1 MMIFLYL
8 ARIIPKLIHI
18 KMFIITQYPVAVVVC
33 FLTMLC
39 WGSWANTQKLATQS
53 VPTTIF
59 YRDYTY
65 GILLLSLL
73 LAFTLGSLGSA
84 GRSFLTDFK
93 QAETKNLLFALAG
106 GFVFNIANILI
117 VVGIE
122 LAGLS
127 VAMPIGIG
135 LALILGVVVNY
146 ISSPVGD
153 VVLLSVGVF
162 AIFLAVVFSAL
173 AYRSKGATDQSF
185 NTRGIVVSL
194 VGGFLMSFF
203 FYFVVRAMATD
214 FANPTSGLLTPYTA
228 LVMFAIGVLI
238 STPLFLPILRRFASK
253 PADDEI
259 YYSDVSRR
267 NHIIGMLGGIVWCL
281 GMASSLLASGE
292 AGYAISYG
300 LGQGATIV
308 AVLWGVFIWHEFKGA
323 PAISSRYLVLMG
335 ICYVLGLVLVI
346 AAK

>member
-1 MMIFLYL
+1 
-8 ARIIPKLIHI
+8 
-18 KMFIITQYPVAVVVC
+18 MFVITQYPLAVAVS

-73 LAFTLGSLGSA
+73 LAFTLGSIGSD

-93 QAETKNLLFALAG
+93 QADTTNLLYALVG

-127 VAMPIGIG
+127 VAMPVGIG

-146 ISSPVGD
+146 LRSPVGN
-153 VVLLSVGVF
+153 VQLLGGGVI

-173 AYRSKGATDQSF
+173 AYQAKGQTDKSV
-185 NTRGIVVSL
+185 NTRGIVISL

-203 FYFVVRAMATD
+203 FYFVAQSMAPD
-214 FANPTSGLLTPYTA
+214 FVSPARGLLTPYTA
-228 LVMFAIGVLI
+228 LVLFAVGVLI
-238 STPLFLPILRRFASK
+238 STPLLLPILRRFASK
-253 PADDEI
+253 PADDDI
-259 YYSDVSRR
+259 WYRDVSRR
-267 NHIIGMLGGIVWCL
+267 NHIIGVLGGVVWCL
-281 GMASSLLASGE
+281 GMASSLLASGA
-292 AGYAISYG
+292 AGFAISYG
-300 LGQGATIV
+300 LGQGATII
-308 AVLWGVFIWHEFKGA
+308 AVLWGIFIWREFRGA
-323 PAISSRYLVLMG
+323 PAKSGRYLVVMG
-335 ICYVLGLVLVI
+335 VCYVLGLGLI
-346 AAK
+346 ISAK

>member
-1 MMIFLYL
+1 
-8 ARIIPKLIHI
+8 
-18 KMFIITQYPVAVVVC
+18 MFIITHYPLAVVVC

-65 GILLLSLL
+65 GILFLSLL
-73 LAFTLGSLGSA
+73 LAFTLGSIGSV
-84 GRSFLTDFK
+84 GRSFLVDFG
-93 QAETKNLLFALAG
+93 QADTANVLFALAG
-106 GFVFNIANILI
+106 GFVFNMANILI

-127 VAMPIGIG
+127 VAMPVGIG

-146 ISSPVGD
+146 ILSPVGN
-153 VVLLSVGVF
+153 VGLLAGGVL

-173 AYRSKGATDQSF
+173 AYRAKGTADQSVS
-185 NTRGIVVSL
+185 TRGLVISL

-203 FYFVVRAMATD
+203 FYFVARAMSTD
-214 FANPTSGLLTPYTA
+214 FAKPAAGLLTPYTA
-228 LVMFAIGVLI
+228 LVLFGLGVVV
-238 STPLFLPILRRFASK
+238 STPVFLPVLRRFTSK
-253 PADDEI
+253 ATDGAVR
-259 YYSDVSRR
+259 YGDVSTR
-267 NHIIGMLGGIVWCL
+267 NHGIGILGGMVWCL

-300 LGQGATIV
+300 LGQGATII
-308 AVLWGVFIWHEFKGA
+308 AVLWGVFIWHEFRGA
-323 PAISSRYLVLMG
+323 PASSNRYLVLMG
-335 ICYVLGLVLVI
+335 LCYVFGLVMII

>member
-1 MMIFLYL
+1 
-8 ARIIPKLIHI
+8 
-18 KMFIITQYPVAVVVC
+18 MFIITYYPVAVVVC

-65 GILLLSLL
+65 GILLLSLI
-73 LAFTLGSLGSA
+73 LAFTFGSFGDS
-84 GRSFLTDFK
+84 GRSFLSDIK
-93 QAETKNLLFALAG
+93 QGDTQSLLYALAG

-127 VAMPIGIG
+127 VAMPVGIG

-146 ISSPVGD
+146 ILSPIGNVS
-153 VVLLSVGVF
+153 LLSGGVF
-162 AIFLAVVFSAL
+162 SIFLAVVFSAM
-173 AYRSKGATDQSF
+173 AYRAKGAKDGSVSTQ
-185 NTRGIVVSL
+185 GLVASL

-203 FYFVVRAMATD
+203 FYFVAKSMTTD
-214 FANPTSGLLTPYTA
+214 FARPASGLLTPYTA
-228 LVMFAIGVLI
+228 LVLFALGVVV

-253 PADDEI
+253 PADGDI
-259 YYSDVSRR
+259 FYSDVSRR
-267 NHIIGMLGGIVWCL
+267 NHRIGMLGGMVWCL
-281 GMASSLLASGE
+281 GMASSLLASGA

-300 LGQGATIV
+300 LGQGATII
-308 AVLWGVFIWHEFKGA
+308 AVLWGVCIWHEFRGA
-323 PAISSRYLVLMG
+323 PTLSSRYLVLMG
-335 ICYVLGLVLVI
+335 FCYVLGLVLI
-346 AAK
+346 ISAK

>member
-1 MMIFLYL
+1 
-8 ARIIPKLIHI
+8 
-18 KMFIITQYPVAVVVC
+18 MFIISHYPLAVVVC

-73 LAFTLGSLGSA
+73 LAFTLGSTGSA
-84 GRSFLTDFK
+84 GRSFLTDLG
-93 QAETKNLLFALAG
+93 QAETTNVVYALVG

-127 VAMPIGIG
+127 VAMPVGIG

-146 ISSPVGD
+146 ILSPVGN
-153 VVLLSVGVF
+153 VGLLSGGVF
-162 AIFLAVVFSAL
+162 SIFLAVVFSAL
-173 AYRSKGATDQSF
+173 AYRSKSSDDQPVSM
-185 NTRGIVVSL
+185 RGLVISL

-203 FYFVVRAMATD
+203 FYFVAKAMAAN
-214 FANPTSGLLTPYTA
+214 FASPAAGLLTPYTA
-228 LVMFAIGVLI
+228 LVLFGLGVVV
-238 STPLFLPILRRFASK
+238 STPFFLPILRRFTGKSA
-253 PADDEI
+253 AQTVA
-259 YYSDVSRR
+259 YSEVSVR
-267 NHIIGMLGGIVWCL
+267 NHGIGMVGGMVWCL

-308 AVLWGVFIWHEFKGA
+308 AVLWGVFIWHEFRGA
-323 PAISSRYLVLMG
+323 PSASNRYLTLMG
-335 ICYVLGLVLVI
+335 VCYVLGLVLII

>member
-1 MMIFLYL
+1 
-8 ARIIPKLIHI
+8 
-18 KMFIITQYPVAVVVC
+18 MFIITHYPLAVVVC

-65 GILLLSLL
+65 GILFLSVL
-73 LAFTLGSLGSA
+73 LAFTLGSVGSS
-84 GRSFLTDFK
+84 GRSFLADLAQADK
-93 QAETKNLLFALAG
+93 QNLLYALVG

-117 VVGIE
+117 VIGIE

-135 LALILGVVVNY
+135 LALILGVIVNY
-146 ISSPVGD
+146 ILSPVGN
-153 VVLLSVGVF
+153 VGLLSGGVL

-173 AYRSKGATDQSF
+173 AYRAKSTTDQSVS
-185 NTRGIVVSL
+185 TRGLVISL
-194 VGGFLMSFF
+194 IGGFLMSFF
-203 FYFVVRAMATD
+203 FYFVARAMATD
-214 FANPTSGLLTPYTA
+214 FARPASGLLTPYTA
-228 LVMFAIGVLI
+228 LVLFGLGVVV
-238 STPLFLPILRRFASK
+238 STPLFLPLLRRFTSK
-253 PADDEI
+253 ATDRTVR
-259 YYSDVSRR
+259 YGDVSGR
-267 NHIIGMLGGIVWCL
+267 NHGIGMLGGMVWCL

-300 LGQGATIV
+300 LGQGATII
-308 AVLWGVFIWHEFKGA
+308 AVFWGIFIWHEFRGA
-323 PAISSRYLVLMG
+323 PATSSRYLTLMSV
-335 ICYVLGLVLVI
+335 CYVLGLVLII

>member
-1 MMIFLYL
+1 
-8 ARIIPKLIHI
+8 
-18 KMFIITQYPVAVVVC
+18 MFIITHYPLAVVVC

-73 LAFTLGSLGSA
+73 LAFTLGSIGSA
-84 GRSFLTDFK
+84 GRSFLTDFG
-93 QAETKNLLFALAG
+93 QAETNNVLYALVG

-127 VAMPIGIG
+127 VAMPVGIG

-146 ISSPVGD
+146 ILSPVGN
-153 VVLLSVGVF
+153 VGLLSGGVF

-173 AYRSKGATDQSF
+173 AYRSKSAGDQSVSM
-185 NTRGIVVSL
+185 RGLVISL

-203 FYFVVRAMATD
+203 FYFVAKAMAPD
-214 FANPTSGLLTPYTA
+214 FANPTAGLLTPYTA
-228 LVMFAIGVLI
+228 LVLFGLGVVV
-238 STPLFLPILRRFASK
+238 STPLFLPILRRFTRKSTVREARYG
-253 PADDEI
+253 E
-259 YYSDVSRR
+259 VSGR
-267 NHIIGMLGGIVWCL
+267 NHGIGMLGGMVWCL

-300 LGQGATIV
+300 LGQGATII
-308 AVLWGVFIWHEFKGA
+308 AVLWGVFIWHEFRGA
-323 PAISSRYLVLMG
+323 PSTSSRYLTLMG
-335 ICYVLGLVLVI
+335 VCYVLGLVLII

>member
-1 MMIFLYL
+1 
-8 ARIIPKLIHI
+8 
-18 KMFIITQYPVAVVVC
+18 MFIITYYPVAVVVC

-73 LAFTLGSLGSA
+73 LAFTLGSIGDS
-84 GRSFLTDFK
+84 GRSFLSDFK
-93 QAETKNLLFALAG
+93 QGDTQSLLYALIG

-127 VAMPIGIG
+127 VAMPVGIG

-146 ISSPVGD
+146 ILSPVGN
-153 VVLLSVGVF
+153 VGLLSGGVF
-162 AIFLAVVFSAL
+162 AIFLSVVFSAM
-173 AYRSKGATDQSF
+173 AYRAKATTDSSVSTQ
-185 NTRGIVVSL
+185 GLIISL

-203 FYFVVRAMATD
+203 FYFVAKSMTMD
-214 FANPTSGLLTPYTA
+214 FTNPEPGLLTPYTA
-228 LVMFAIGVLI
+228 LVLFAIGVVI
-238 STPLFLPILRRFASK
+238 STPLFLPVLRRFASK
-253 PADDEI
+253 PADGEI
-259 YYSDVSRR
+259 FYSDVSRR
-267 NHIIGMLGGIVWCL
+267 NHQIGMLGGMVWCL
-281 GMASSLLASGE
+281 GMASSLLASGA

-300 LGQGATIV
+300 LGQGATII
-308 AVLWGVFIWHEFKGA
+308 AVFWGIFIWHEFRGA
-323 PAISSRYLVLMG
+323 PALSNRYLILMG
-335 ICYVLGLVLVI
+335 VCYVLGLMLI
-346 AAK
+346 ISAK

>member
-1 MMIFLYL
+1 
-8 ARIIPKLIHI
+8 
-18 KMFIITQYPVAVVVC
+18 MFIISHYPVAVVVC

-65 GILLLSLL
+65 GILILSLL
-73 LAFTLGSLGSA
+73 LAFTLGSFGSA

-93 QAETKNLLFALAG
+93 QADTQNVIYALIG
-106 GFVFNIANILI
+106 GFVFNIANVLI

-127 VAMPIGIG
+127 VAMPVGIG

-146 ISSPVGD
+146 ILSPVGNIS
-153 VVLLSVGVF
+153 LLSGGVF
-162 AIFLAVVFSAL
+162 AIFLAIVFSAL
-173 AYRSKGATDQSF
+173 AYRSKATTGES
-185 NTRGIVVSL
+185 VSTKGL
-194 VGGFLMSFF
+194 VISLIGGFLMSFF
-203 FYFVVRAMATD
+203 FYFVARAMATD
-214 FANPTSGLLTPYTA
+214 FANPGPGLLTPYTA
-228 LVMFAIGVLI
+228 LVLFAIGVVV

-253 PADDEI
+253 PADGEI
-259 YYSDVSRR
+259 EYGDVSRR
-267 NHIIGMLGGIVWCL
+267 NHRIGMLGGMIWCL

-300 LGQGATIV
+300 LGQGATII
-308 AVLWGVFIWHEFKGA
+308 AVLWGVFIWQEFRGA
-323 PAISSRYLVLMG
+323 PAASGRYLTLMG
-335 ICYVLGLVLVI
+335 LFYVLGLVLI
-346 AAK
+346 IYAK

>member
-1 MMIFLYL
+1 
-8 ARIIPKLIHI
+8 
-18 KMFIITQYPVAVVVC
+18 MFIISHYPLAVVVC

-65 GILLLSLL
+65 GILILSLL
-73 LAFTLGSLGSA
+73 LAFTLGSMGSV

-93 QAETKNLLFALAG
+93 QADAQNILYALIG
-106 GFVFNIANILI
+106 GFVFNMANILI

-127 VAMPIGIG
+127 VAMPVGIG

-146 ISSPVGD
+146 ILSPVGNIN
-153 VVLLSVGVF
+153 LLSGGVF
-162 AIFLAVVFSAL
+162 AIFLAIVFSAL
-173 AYRSKGATDQSF
+173 AYRAKATVGQPIS
-185 NTRGIVVSL
+185 TRGIIISL

-203 FYFVVRAMATD
+203 FYFVARAMATD
-214 FANPTSGLLTPYTA
+214 FANPAPGQLTPYTA
-228 LVMFAIGVLI
+228 LVAFAFGVVV
-238 STPLFLPILRRFASK
+238 STPLFLPVLRRFASK
-253 PADDEI
+253 PADGEI
-259 YYSDVSRR
+259 SYGDVSRR
-267 NHIIGMLGGIVWCL
+267 NHRIGMLGGMVWCL
-281 GMASSLLASGE
+281 GLASSLLASGE

-308 AVLWGVFIWHEFKGA
+308 AVLWGVFIWNEFRGA
-323 PAISSRYLVLMG
+323 PAISGRYLTLMG
-335 ICYVLGLVLVI
+335 LCYVLGLALI
-346 AAK
+346 ISAK

>member
-1 MMIFLYL
+1 
-8 ARIIPKLIHI
+8 
-18 KMFIITQYPVAVVVC
+18 MFIITHYPLAVVVC
-33 FLTMLC
+33 FVTMLC

-65 GILLLSLL
+65 GILFLSLL
-73 LAFTLGSLGSA
+73 LAFTLGSAGSV
-84 GRSFLTDFK
+84 GRSFLTDIS
-93 QAETKNLLFALAG
+93 QADQQNLLYALVG

-127 VAMPIGIG
+127 VAMPVGIG

-146 ISSPVGD
+146 ILSPIGNVG
-153 VVLLSVGVF
+153 LLSGGVF

-173 AYRSKGATDQSF
+173 AYRSKSTVGQAVST
-185 NTRGIVVSL
+185 NGLVISL

-203 FYFVVRAMATD
+203 FYFVARAMATD
-214 FANPTSGLLTPYTA
+214 FASPAPGLLTPYTA
-228 LVMFAIGVLI
+228 LVLFGLGVVI
-238 STPLFLPILRRFASK
+238 STPLFLPILRRFTGKAANSTVRYG
-253 PADDEI
+253 E
-259 YYSDVSRR
+259 VSTR
-267 NHIIGMLGGIVWCL
+267 NHGIGMLGGMIWCL

-300 LGQGATIV
+300 LGQGATII
-308 AVLWGVFIWHEFKGA
+308 AVLWGVFIWNEFRGA
-323 PAISSRYLVLMG
+323 PATSSRYLTLMG
-335 ICYVLGLVLVI
+335 LCYVLGLVLII

>member
-1 MMIFLYL
+1 
-8 ARIIPKLIHI
+8 
-18 KMFIITQYPVAVVVC
+18 MFIITHYPLAVVVC

-73 LAFTLGSLGSA
+73 LAFTLGSTGSA
-84 GRSFLTDFK
+84 GRSFLTDFR
-93 QAETKNLLFALAG
+93 QAETQNLLYALAG

-127 VAMPIGIG
+127 VAMPVGIG

-146 ISSPVGD
+146 ILSPVGN
-153 VVLLSVGVF
+153 VGLLSGGVF

-173 AYRSKGATDQSF
+173 AYRSKSAGDQSVSM
-185 NTRGIVVSL
+185 RGLVISL

-203 FYFVVRAMATD
+203 FYFVAKAMAPD
-214 FANPTSGLLTPYTA
+214 FASPATGLLTPYTA
-228 LVMFAIGVLI
+228 LVLFGLGVVV
-238 STPLFLPILRRFASK
+238 STPLFLPVLRRFTGKNTVREARYG
-253 PADDEI
+253 E
-259 YYSDVSRR
+259 VSSR
-267 NHIIGMLGGIVWCL
+267 NHGIGMLGGMVWCL

-308 AVLWGVFIWHEFKGA
+308 AVLWGVFIWHEFRGA
-323 PAISSRYLVLMG
+323 PSTSSRYLTFMG
-335 ICYVLGLVLVI
+335 ICYVLGLVLII